1 MNKKSC
7 YAYLIDILNKKDFS
21 SQELIYKATSKEY
34 PVEEIDAAIS
44 LLTAQNYLNDKRLA
58 ENVIYFYSKIKG
70 INWIKRK
77 MQERKIPREM
87 IEEVL
92 QSDESEPDLREITK
106 KTISK
111 FRITSIDEIDHKLY
125 AKIYR
130 FLIYNGYNNAP
141 SIIETL
147 KENLSSSQK

>member
-21 SQELIYKATSKEY
+21 TQELIYKVTLKDY
-34 PVEEIDAAIS
+34 PIEEIDAAIS

-58 ENVIYFYSKIKG
+58 ENIIYFYSKTKG

-87 IEEVL
+87 IQEVL
-92 QSDESEPDLREITK
+92 ESDETEPDFREITK

-111 FRITSIDEIDHKLY
+111 FRITSIHDIDHKLY

-141 SIIETL
+141 AIIETL
-147 KENLSSSQK
+147 KENLTNSQA